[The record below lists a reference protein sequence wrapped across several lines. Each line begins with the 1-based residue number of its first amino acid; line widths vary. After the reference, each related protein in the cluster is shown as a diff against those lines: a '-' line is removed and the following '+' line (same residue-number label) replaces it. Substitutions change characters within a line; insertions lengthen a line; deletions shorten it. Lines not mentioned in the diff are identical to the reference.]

1 MAQVAV
7 MSPDGS
13 VKKID
18 RDSQE
23 GLEALRKL
31 SALMLKAALKQE
43 LLNNK
48 EIQKMMKKQKKIL
61 KIHKIADFFEM
72 VVEYGFWKVI
82 TGKVKREYFD
92 LEGVSNE

>member
-1 MAQVAV
+1 
-7 MSPDGS
+7 MSR
-13 VKKID
+13 KIKD
-18 RDSQE
+18 IDFEDIDFSDYQE
-23 GLEALRKL
+23 EIDELRKETE
-31 SALMLKAALKQE
+31 E
-43 LLNNK
+43 LLNDK

>member
-1 MAQVAV
+1 
-7 MSPDGS
+7 MSR
-13 VKKID
+13 KINFD
-18 RDSQE
+18 DIDFRDYQE
-23 GLEALRKL
+23 EIEE
-31 SALMLKAALKQE
+31 LKRLTEE

>member
-1 MAQVAV
+1 
-7 MSPDGS
+7 MSR
-13 VKKID
+13 KIEKINFD
-18 RDSQE
+18 DIDFSDYQE
-23 GLEALRKL
+23 EIDELRKETE
-31 SALMLKAALKQE
+31 E
-43 LLNNK
+43 LLNDK

>member
-1 MAQVAV
+1 
-7 MSPDGS
+7 MSR
-13 VKKID
+13 KIEKINFD
-18 RDSQE
+18 DIDFSDYQE
-23 GLEALRKL
+23 EIDELRKETE
-31 SALMLKAALKQE
+31 E
-43 LLNNK
+43 LLNDK

-92 LEGVSNE
+92 LEGVNDEN

>member
-1 MAQVAV
+1 
-7 MSPDGS
+7 MSR
-13 VKKID
+13 KIKD
-18 RDSQE
+18 IDFEDIDFSDYQE
-23 GLEALRKL
+23 EIEE
-31 SALMLKAALKQE
+31 LKRVTEE
-43 LLNNK
+43 LLNDK